1 MDNIICS
8 GTLFYSLSTKRY
20 LLLRR
25 AEGRTKGTWGLV
37 GGTNE
42 GTETPWEALKREIVE
57 EIGTLPNIIKTIPLE
72 TFISTD
78 QKFHFHTYLCTVE
91 NEFIPKLNGE
101 HNGYAWVASGGWPK
115 PLHQGLRN
123 TLNSK
128 INQEKLETLTKVLD
142 LLA

>member
-8 GTLFYSLSTKRY
+8 GTLFYSLTTKRY

-25 AEGRTKGTWGLV
+25 AEGRTKGSWGLV

-42 GTETPWEALKREIVE
+42 DSETPWEALQREIQE
-57 EIGTLPNIIKTIPLE
+57 EIGKLPDIKKTIPLE

-78 QKFHFHTYLCTVE
+78 QKFHFHTYLCTVNE
-91 NEFIPKLNGE
+91 EFIPILNNE
-101 HNGYAWVASGGWPK
+101 HDGYAWVTSRGWPK

-123 TLNSK
+123 TLSSK
-128 INQEKLETLTKVLD
+128 INQNKLETLTKVLD
-142 LLA
+142 LIT

>member
-25 AEGRTKGTWGLV
+25 TSGRSKNTWGLV
-37 GGTNE
+37 GGTGE
-42 GTETPWEALKREIVE
+42 GTETPWETLKREITE
-57 EIGTLPNIIKTIPLE
+57 EIGALPNIKKTVPLE

-78 QKFHFHTYLCTVE
+78 QKFHFHTYLCAIE
-91 NEFIPKLNGE
+91 NEFIPVLNGE
-101 HNGYAWVASGGWPK
+101 HDGYAWVNSGAWPK

-128 INQEKLETLTKVLD
+128 VNQNKLETLTKVLD
-142 LLA
+142 LLM